1 MYSCPIRGWPRTAT
15 MLWTKVLDL
24 LENKFIAAKS
34 QSTWRRALRAIGVLL
49 IPALAA
55 IMCSCSAGTPFLILE
70 MKWYADLYPWV
81 SWGSPPAK
89 ATRILGTYQNS
100 LCVVGSDKERYVK
113 QDCAAPSLDCWRKLG
128 PGEKVVP
135 LKNIP
140 EYFIEHFSNPL
151 MSKVVDSVGTAEP
164 VDAPPP
170 QTTYTTYAV
179 LEDGS
184 VWVWSHQ
191 RPVYDN
197 AGPGML
203 GLLFSFVGGAAGLL
217 IGISIS
223 FWLAVRMWGW
233 RQAILYSAIVVAI
246 YVVARGLWAVI
257 DAVVGR

>member
-1 MYSCPIRGWPRTAT
+1 M
-15 MLWTKVLDL
+15 
-24 LENKFIAAKS
+24 
-34 QSTWRRALRAIGVLL
+34 
-49 IPALAA
+49 
-55 IMCSCSAGTPFLILE
+55 
-70 MKWYADLYPWV
+70 YPWV

-89 ATRILGTYQNS
+89 ATRVLGTYQNS

-113 QDCAAPSLDCWRKLG
+113 QDCAAPSPDCWRKLESW
-128 PGEKVVP
+128 EKVAP
-135 LKNIP
+135 LRNIP
-140 EYFIEHFSNPL
+140 EYIEDFSNPL

-164 VDAPPP
+164 DDAPPP

-197 AGPGML
+197 AGPEVL
-203 GLLFSFVGGAAGLL
+203 WFLLSLGGAAAGLV

-223 FWLAVRMWGW
+223 FVLAVRMWGW
-233 RQAILYSAIVVAI
+233 RQTILYYAIGIAI
-246 YVVARGLWAVI
+246 YGVVKGVWAVI